1 MHYILAIFTNCR
13 INNEKGHRKMIR
25 HLSRVF
31 LIGCV
36 QLILVTGLALASD
49 SEVVEIIRSKVEKIT
64 SKGGLKIE
72 NAQIAS
78 VTVLPELYENIG
90 FQRLWT
96 NLQNVEDLFN
106 AIKTIDEDGLRPD
119 DYHFTQIEQL
129 RSSIGSGTL
138 SDPALLADFDIL
150 LTDSLIRLGYHL
162 VLGKV
167 DPEDHHP
174 HWNLM
179 VEIDDD
185 APVTFIQ
192 EIVGA
197 GNLAKGIEELRP
209 QHTIYGRFKS
219 ALKKYRAFQ
228 ANGGWEPV
236 PTGPTLKKGMQDG
249 RILLLRKRLK
259 ITGDLTTESADT
271 EAFDDQLEK
280 AVILFQRRH
289 HLAAD
294 GAVGK
299 QTLEALNVPV
309 ENRIDQIRINLERL
323 RWVLHA
329 ISGKFVI
336 ADIAGFKVFVYKDN
350 EIIWTSRVQVG
361 RPYRQTPVFKSEITY
376 LELNPTWTVPP
387 GILAK
392 DILPAVK
399 KDPSYLKDRSIRV
412 IDRSGNII
420 NPDSINWSKYSGR
433 NFPYQLRQNPGP
445 NNAMGLIKIMFPN
458 KHLVFIHDTP
468 SRSLFER
475 TDRTF
480 SSGCIRT
487 EKPFELAEIL
497 LDNPAKWNQESFK
510 RIIDSR
516 QTQTVRLPKPVPVL
530 LFYWTA
536 AMEPDGSVRFKKD
549 PYKRDA
555 EVLKGLNGEFKF
567 RKRPVG
573 QKRQTL

>member
-1 MHYILAIFTNCR
+1 MNRY
-13 INNEKGHRKMIR
+13 
-25 HLSRVF
+25 LSRIL

-36 QLILVTGLALASD
+36 QIVLSMGVALATD
-49 SEVVEIIRSKVEKIT
+49 HEIVENIRGKVEQIT
-64 SKGGLKIE
+64 SEGGLQIE
-72 NAQIAS
+72 SAQIAS
-78 VTVLPELYENIG
+78 VTVLPELYENNE

-96 NLQNVEDLFN
+96 NPQNVEDLFN
-106 AIKTIDEDGLRPD
+106 AIKTIDEDGLRPE
-119 DYHFTQIEQL
+119 DYHFKEIEKMQAQIGPNT
-129 RSSIGSGTL
+129 S
-138 SDPALLADFDIL
+138 SDPGLLADYDLL

-162 VLGKV
+162 VFGKV

-174 HWNLM
+174 HWNLA

-185 APVTFIQ
+185 RPAIYIQ
-192 EIVGA
+192 ELLDA

-209 QHTIYGRFKS
+209 QHIIYDRFKS

-236 PTGPTLKKGMQDG
+236 PAGPTLKKGMHDG
-249 RILLLRKRLK
+249 RVQFLRKRLQ
-259 ITGDLTTESADT
+259 ITGDLTTESANT

-280 AVILFQRRH
+280 AVMRFQRRH

-329 ISGKFVI
+329 ISGKFII

-350 EIIWTSRVQVG
+350 EITWTSRVQVG
-361 RPYRQTPVFKSEITY
+361 RPYRQTPVFKATITY
-376 LELNPTWTVPP
+376 MELNPTWTVPP
-387 GILAK
+387 GILAR

-399 KDPSYLKDRSIRV
+399 KDPSYLKDRNIRV

-420 NPDSINWSKYSGR
+420 NQNTIDWSKYSGR
-433 NFPYQLRQNPGP
+433 NFPYQLRQDPGP

-468 SRSLFER
+468 SRSLFDR

-510 RIIDSR
+510 RIIDSG
-516 QTQTVRLPKPVPVL
+516 QTQTIRLPKPVPVL

-555 EVLKGLNGEFKF
+555 EVLEGLNGEFKF

>member
-1 MHYILAIFTNCR
+1 
-13 INNEKGHRKMIR
+13 MIR
-25 HLSRVF
+25 YLSKIL

-36 QLILVTGLALASD
+36 QILLSTGFALATEHVIS
-49 SEVVEIIRSKVEKIT
+49 EIIRSKVEQIRST
-64 SKGGLKIE
+64 GALQIDG
-72 NAQIAS
+72 AQIAS
-78 VTVLPELYENIG
+78 ITVLPELYEKNG
-90 FQRLWT
+90 FRLLWT
-96 NLQNVEDLFN
+96 NPQNTDDLFA
-106 AIKTIDEDGLRPD
+106 AIKTIDADGLHPE
-119 DYHFTQIEQL
+119 DYHFTEIEKMRAQIDPNT
-129 RSSIGSGTL
+129 S
-138 SDPALLADFDIL
+138 SDPALLADYDLL
-150 LTDSLIRLGYHL
+150 LTDSLIRMGYHL
-162 VLGKV
+162 IVGKV

-174 HWNLM
+174 HWNLA

-185 APVTFIQ
+185 RPAIYIQ
-192 EIVGA
+192 EILDA
-197 GNLAKGIEELRP
+197 GNLAKEIEELRP
-209 QHTIYGRFKS
+209 QHIIYDRFKS

-249 RILLLRKRLK
+249 RVLLLRKRLK
-259 ITGDLTTESADT
+259 ITEDLSK
-271 EAFDDQLEK
+271 EASDSEIFDDPLER
-280 AVILFQRRH
+280 AVKRFQVRH
-289 HLAAD
+289 HLTAD
-294 GAVGK
+294 GFVGQ

-309 ENRIDQIRINLERL
+309 ENRIDQIRINLERA

-329 ISGKFVI
+329 ISGQFVI
-336 ADIAGFKVFVYKDN
+336 ADIAGFEVFVYQDD
-350 EIIWTSRVQVG
+350 EINWTSRVQVG
-361 RPYRQTPVFKSEITY
+361 KPYRRTPVFKSEITY

-399 KDPSYLKDRSIRV
+399 KDPNYLKDRNIRV
-412 IDRSGNII
+412 IDRTGKVI
-420 NPDSINWSKYSGR
+420 NQDTIDWSKYSGR
-433 NFPYQLRQNPGP
+433 NFPYQLRQDPGP
-445 NNAMGLIKIMFPN
+445 DNAMGLIKIMFPN

-468 SRSLFER
+468 SKSLFES

-497 LDNPAKWNQESFK
+497 LDDPAKWNQEGFK
-510 RIIDSR
+510 RILDSER
-516 QTQTVRLPKPVPVL
+516 TQTVRLPKPVPVL

-536 AMEPDGSVRFKKD
+536 ASKPDGSVRFKKD

-555 EVLKGLNGEFKF
+555 AVLEGLNGQFKF

>member
-1 MHYILAIFTNCR
+1 MNRYLFR
-13 INNEKGHRKMIR
+13 I
-25 HLSRVF
+25 F

-36 QLILVTGLALASD
+36 QTVLSTSFALATD
-49 SEVVEIIRSKVEKIT
+49 HEIVEIIKNRVEQI
-64 SKGGLKIE
+64 SSGEELQIE
-72 NAQIAS
+72 SAKIAS
-78 VTVLPELYENIG
+78 VTVLPELYENSE

-96 NLQNVEDLFN
+96 NPQNVEDLFN

-119 DYHFTQIEQL
+119 DYHFKEIEKMRTQIGTNT
-129 RSSIGSGTL
+129 SSN
-138 SDPALLADFDIL
+138 PPLLVDYDIL

-162 VLGKV
+162 VFGKV

-174 HWNLM
+174 HWNLA
-179 VEIDDD
+179 VDIDDD
-185 APVTFIQ
+185 RPAIYIQ
-192 EIVGA
+192 EILDA
-197 GNLAKGIEELRP
+197 GNLTKAIEELRP
-209 QHTIYGRFKS
+209 QHIIYDRFKS
-219 ALKKYRAFQ
+219 ALKKYRAFK
-228 ANGGWEPV
+228 ANGGWKLV
-236 PTGPTLKKGMQDG
+236 PPGPTLKKGMQDR
-249 RILLLRKRLK
+249 RILLLRKRLQ
-259 ITGDLTTESADT
+259 ITGDLTVESADRD
-271 EAFDDQLEK
+271 AFDDQLEK
-280 AVILFQRRH
+280 AVIRFQRRH
-289 HLAAD
+289 YLAAD

-361 RPYRQTPVFKSEITY
+361 RPYRQTPVFKATITY
-376 LELNPTWTVPP
+376 MELNPTWTVPP

-399 KDPSYLKDRSIRV
+399 KDPRYLKERNISV
-412 IDRSGNII
+412 IDRNGKVIKQGT
-420 NPDSINWSKYSGR
+420 INWSKYSGR
-433 NFPYQLRQNPGP
+433 NFPYQLRQDPGP

-468 SRSLFER
+468 SRTLFER

-497 LDNPAKWNQESFK
+497 LDNSAKWNQQSFK
-510 RIIDSR
+510 RIIDSA
-516 QTQTVRLPKPVPVL
+516 QTQTIRLPKPVPVL

-536 AMEPDGSVRFKKD
+536 AMEPDGNVRFKKD

-555 EVLKGLNGEFKF
+555 EVLEGLNGEFNF

-573 QKRQTL
+573 PKRQTL

>member
-1 MHYILAIFTNCR
+1 
-13 INNEKGHRKMIR
+13 MIR
-25 HLSRVF
+25 YLSRIF

-36 QLILVTGLALASD
+36 QIVLNTGLALAAD
-49 SEVVEIIRSKVEKIT
+49 HEIVGIIRNRVEQI
-64 SKGGLKIE
+64 SSGEGLQIE
-72 NAQIAS
+72 GAQIAS
-78 VTVLPELYENIG
+78 VTVLPELYENNE

-96 NLQNVEDLFN
+96 NPQNVEDLFN
-106 AIKTIDEDGLRPD
+106 AIKTIDEDGLRPE
-119 DYHFTQIEQL
+119 DYHFKEIEKMRAQ
-129 RSSIGSGTL
+129 IGSSTS
-138 SDPALLADFDIL
+138 SDPGLLADYDIL

-162 VLGKV
+162 IFGKV

-174 HWNLM
+174 HWNLA

-185 APVTFIQ
+185 RPAIYIQ
-192 EIVGA
+192 EILDA

-209 QHTIYGRFKS
+209 QHIIYGRFKS

-228 ANGGWEPV
+228 TNGGWEPV
-236 PTGPTLKKGMQDG
+236 PPGPTLKKGMQDG

-259 ITGDLTTESADT
+259 ITGDLMTESADT
-271 EAFDDQLEK
+271 EVFDDQLEK
-280 AVILFQRRH
+280 AVIRFQHRH

-309 ENRIDQIRINLERL
+309 ENRIDQVRINLERL

-361 RPYRQTPVFKSEITY
+361 RPYRQTPVFKATITY
-376 LELNPTWTVPP
+376 MELNPTWTVPP

-399 KDPSYLKDRSIRV
+399 KDPGYLRERNIRV

-420 NPDSINWSKYSGR
+420 KPDSIDWSKYSGR
-433 NFPYQLRQNPGP
+433 NFPYRLRQDPGP

-468 SRSLFER
+468 SRSLFDR

-510 RIIDSR
+510 RIIDSG
-516 QTQTVRLPKPVPVL
+516 QTQTIRLPKPVPVL

-536 AMEPDGSVRFKKD
+536 AMEPDGSVRFKRD

-555 EVLKGLNGEFKF
+555 EVLEGLNGEFKF

>member
-1 MHYILAIFTNCR
+1 MNRY
-13 INNEKGHRKMIR
+13 
-25 HLSRVF
+25 LSRFF

-36 QLILVTGLALASD
+36 QIVLSTGVALASNH
-49 SEVVEIIRSKVEKIT
+49 EIVEIIRGKVEQIT
-64 SKGGLKIE
+64 SGEDLRIE
-72 NAQIAS
+72 SAQIAS
-78 VTVLPELYENIG
+78 VTVLPELYEKNG

-96 NLQNVEDLFN
+96 NPQNVEDLFN
-106 AIKTIDEDGLRPD
+106 AIETIDADGLHPE
-119 DYHFTQIEQL
+119 DYHFPEIEKM
-129 RSSIGSGTL
+129 RARIDPKTS
-138 SDPALLADFDIL
+138 SDPGLLADYDLL

-162 VLGKV
+162 IFGKV

-174 HWNLM
+174 HWNLA

-185 APVTFIQ
+185 RPAIYIQ
-192 EIVGA
+192 ELLDA
-197 GNLAKGIEELRP
+197 GNLAKGIEGLRP
-209 QHTIYGRFKS
+209 QHIIYDRFKS

-236 PTGPTLKKGMQDG
+236 SAGPALKKGMQDG
-249 RILLLRKRLK
+249 RVLPLRKRLK
-259 ITGDLTTESADT
+259 ITGDLATESPDT

-280 AVILFQRRH
+280 AVMGFQRRH
-289 HLAAD
+289 HLTVD

-299 QTLEALNVPV
+299 QTVEALNVPV
-309 ENRIDQIRINLERL
+309 EDRIDQIRINLERL

-336 ADIAGFKVFVYKDN
+336 ADIAGFEVFVYKDN
-350 EIIWTSRVQVG
+350 ETIWTSRVQVG
-361 RPYRQTPVFKSEITY
+361 RPYRQTPVFKATITY
-376 LELNPTWTVPP
+376 MELNPTWTVPP
-387 GILAK
+387 GILAR

-399 KDPSYLKDRSIRV
+399 KDPNYLKDRNIRV
-412 IDRSGNII
+412 IDRSGKVI
-420 NPDSINWSKYSGR
+420 NQDTIDWSKYSGR
-433 NFPYQLRQNPGP
+433 NFPYQLRQDPGP
-445 NNAMGLIKIMFPN
+445 NNAMGRIKIMFPN

-468 SRSLFER
+468 SKSLFER

-497 LDNPAKWNQESFK
+497 LEDPAKWNRESFK
-510 RIIDSR
+510 RIIDSG
-516 QTQTVRLPKPVPVL
+516 QTQTIRLPRPVPVL

-555 EVLKGLNGEFKF
+555 EVLEGLNGEFQF

-573 QKRQTL
+573 QKKQTL

>member
-1 MHYILAIFTNCR
+1 
-13 INNEKGHRKMIR
+13 MIR
-25 HLSRVF
+25 YLSRIF

-36 QLILVTGLALASD
+36 QIVLSTSFALAAD
-49 SEVVEIIRSKVEKIT
+49 HEIVGMIRNRVEQISSGE
-64 SKGGLKIE
+64 GLQIQS
-72 NAQIAS
+72 AQIAS
-78 VTVLPELYENIG
+78 VTVLPELYENNG
-90 FQRLWT
+90 FQRLWI
-96 NLQNVEDLFN
+96 NPKNIEDLFN
-106 AIKTIDEDGLRPD
+106 SIKTIDEDGLRPE
-119 DYHFTQIEQL
+119 DYHFQEIAKMRAQKGPNT
-129 RSSIGSGTL
+129 S
-138 SDPALLADFDIL
+138 SDPELLADYDLL

-162 VLGKV
+162 VFGKV

-174 HWNLM
+174 HWNLA

-185 APVTFIQ
+185 RPAIYIQ
-192 EIVGA
+192 ELLDA

-209 QHTIYGRFKS
+209 QHIIYDRFRS
-219 ALKKYRAFQ
+219 ALKKYRTFQ
-228 ANGGWEPV
+228 ADGGWEPV
-236 PTGPTLKKGMQDG
+236 PPGPTLKKGMQDG

-259 ITGDLTTESADT
+259 ITGDLMTESADT

-280 AVILFQRRH
+280 AVIRFQRRH

-309 ENRIDQIRINLERL
+309 ENRIDQIQINLERL

-361 RPYRQTPVFKSEITY
+361 RPYRQTPVFKATITY
-376 LELNPTWTVPP
+376 MELNPTWTVPP

-399 KDPSYLKDRSIRV
+399 KDPNYLKERNIKV
-412 IDRSGNII
+412 VNRSGNII
-420 NPDSINWSKYSGR
+420 KQDSIDWSKYSGR
-433 NFPYQLRQNPGP
+433 NFPYRLRQDPGP

-468 SRSLFER
+468 SRSLFDR

-510 RIIDSR
+510 RIIDSG
-516 QTQTVRLPKPVPVL
+516 QTQTIRLPKPVPVL

-536 AMEPDGSVRFKKD
+536 SMEPDGGVRFKKD
-549 PYKRDA
+549 PYQRDA
-555 EVLKGLNGEFKF
+555 EVLEGLNGEFKF

-573 QKRQTL
+573 QKKQTL

>member
-1 MHYILAIFTNCR
+1 MK
-13 INNEKGHRKMIR
+13 KGLLKMNR
-25 HLSRVF
+25 YLSRIL

-36 QLILVTGLALASD
+36 QIVLSMGVALATD
-49 SEVVEIIRSKVEKIT
+49 HEIVENIRGKVEQIT
-64 SKGGLKIE
+64 SEGGLQIE
-72 NAQIAS
+72 SAQIAS
-78 VTVLPELYENIG
+78 VTVLPELYENNE

-96 NLQNVEDLFN
+96 NPQNVEDLFN
-106 AIKTIDEDGLRPD
+106 AIKTIDEDGLRPE
-119 DYHFTQIEQL
+119 DYHFKEIEKMQAQIGPNT
-129 RSSIGSGTL
+129 S
-138 SDPALLADFDIL
+138 SDPGLLADYDLL

-162 VLGKV
+162 VFGKV

-174 HWNLM
+174 HWNLA

-185 APVTFIQ
+185 RPAIYIQ
-192 EIVGA
+192 ELLDA

-209 QHTIYGRFKS
+209 QHIIYDRFKS

-236 PTGPTLKKGMQDG
+236 PAGPTLKKGMHDG
-249 RILLLRKRLK
+249 RVQFLRKRLQ
-259 ITGDLTTESADT
+259 ITGDLTTESANT

-280 AVILFQRRH
+280 AVMRFQRRH

-329 ISGKFVI
+329 ISGKFII

-350 EIIWTSRVQVG
+350 EITWTSRVQVG
-361 RPYRQTPVFKSEITY
+361 RPYRQTPVFKATITY
-376 LELNPTWTVPP
+376 MELNPTWTVPP
-387 GILAK
+387 GILAR

-399 KDPSYLKDRSIRV
+399 KDPSYLKDRNIRV

-420 NPDSINWSKYSGR
+420 NQNTIDWSKYSGR
-433 NFPYQLRQNPGP
+433 NFPYQLRQDPGP

-468 SRSLFER
+468 SRSLFDR

-510 RIIDSR
+510 RIIDSG
-516 QTQTVRLPKPVPVL
+516 QTQTIRLPKPVPVL

-555 EVLKGLNGEFKF
+555 EVLEGLNGEFKF

>member
-1 MHYILAIFTNCR
+1 MYRC
-13 INNEKGHRKMIR
+13 
-25 HLSRVF
+25 LSRIF

-36 QLILVTGLALASD
+36 QFFLSTGFALATD
-49 SEVVEIIRSKVEKIT
+49 NEIVEIIRGKVEQIT
-64 SKGGLKIE
+64 SGRELQIGST
-72 NAQIAS
+72 QIAS
-78 VTVLPELYENIG
+78 VTVLPELYEKNG

-96 NLQNVEDLFN
+96 NPQNVEDLFN
-106 AIKTIDEDGLRPD
+106 AIKTIDADGLHPE
-119 DYHFTQIEQL
+119 DYHFTEIEKMSAQIDPNT
-129 RSSIGSGTL
+129 S
-138 SDPALLADFDIL
+138 SDPELLADYDLL

-162 VLGKV
+162 VFGKV

-174 HWNLM
+174 HWNLT

-185 APVTFIQ
+185 RPAIYIQ
-192 EIVGA
+192 ELLNA

-209 QHTIYGRFKS
+209 QHIIYDRFKS
-219 ALKKYRAFQ
+219 ALEKYRAFQ
-228 ANGGWEPV
+228 KNGGWQPV
-236 PTGPTLKKGMQDG
+236 PPGPTLKKGMLDD
-249 RILLLRKRLK
+249 RVMLLRKRLQ
-259 ITGDLTTESADT
+259 ITGDLTAESADT

-280 AVILFQRRH
+280 AVMRFQRRH

-294 GAVGK
+294 GAAGK

-336 ADIAGFKVFVYKDN
+336 ADIAGFKVFVYRDN

-361 RPYRQTPVFKSEITY
+361 RPYRQTPVFKATITY
-376 LELNPTWTVPP
+376 MELNPTWTVPP
-387 GILAK
+387 GILAR

-399 KDPSYLKDRSIRV
+399 KDPGYLKERNISV

-420 NPDSINWSKYSGR
+420 NQDSIHWSKYSGR
-433 NFPYQLRQNPGP
+433 NFPYQLRQDPGP

-510 RIIDSR
+510 RIIDSK
-516 QTQTVRLPKPVPVL
+516 QTQTIKLPRPVPVL

-555 EVLKGLNGEFKF
+555 EVLEGLNGEFKF

-573 QKRQTL
+573 QKKQTL